1 MSLKF
6 GTDGVRGPADELD
19 DAFVAALGRAAAGV
33 LGGERFVIGMDTRQ
47 SGPRIER
54 ALRAG
59 VEAAGLAVQSLGV
72 VPTPAVATV
81 CAREGLAGAMI
92 SASHNPYDDNG
103 IKFFAVGGLKLT
115 DEVED
120 EIEAVLAA
128 SGDDV
133 ATASIETAPPV
144 EPDRGRVEEYEELLA
159 RSIDGRRLNG
169 LKVVVD
175 CANGAASHLAPDVLG
190 RLGADLTVI
199 HAEPDGT
206 NINAG
211 CGSTDT
217 TDLQA
222 AVNASGADIGLAFDG
237 DADRVLAVDEFGELV
252 DGDQLIAML
261 AIDRRD
267 RGMLPDDTVV
277 VTVMSNLG
285 FRLSMAEHAIKVVET
300 QVGDRYILEALAEHG
315 LTLGG
320 EQSGHVIFRDLATT
334 GDGLLTAIQ
343 VLDIMGR
350 TGRFLSDLAASA
362 MERLPQVLRNV
373 RVAQRR
379 PDVAAEIADHIGLVE
394 AELGDRG
401 RVLVRASGTEPV
413 VRVMVEA
420 DNEAIAHAMVDRLV
434 AAVERTS

>member
-1 MSLKF
+1 VSLKF

-19 DAFVAALGRAAAGV
+19 DQFVAALGRAAATV
-33 LGGERFVIGMDTRQ
+33 LGSERFVIGMDTRA
-47 SGPRIER
+47 SGPRIAR

-59 VEAAGLAVQSLGV
+59 IEAAGSSVHDLGV
-72 VPTPAVATV
+72 VPTPVVAHV
-81 CAREGLAGAMI
+81 CTAEQIAGAVI
-92 SASHNPYDDNG
+92 SASHNPYGDNG

-115 DEVED
+115 DDVED
-120 EIEAVLAA
+120 ELEAAVERLGGEAI
-128 SGDDV
+128 GVPDG
-133 ATASIETAPPV
+133 EGEPP
-144 EPDRGRVEEYEELLA
+144 DAGRVEAYEDQLLA
-159 RSIDGRRLNG
+159 SIDGRRLDG
-169 LKVVVD
+169 LKVVID
-175 CANGAASHLAPDVLG
+175 CANGSASHVAPEVLG

-211 CGSTDT
+211 CGSTDM

-222 AVNASGADIGLAFDG
+222 AVSATGADIGLAFDG

-285 FRLSMAEHAIKVVET
+285 FRISMAEHAIKVIET

-320 EQSGHVIFRDLATT
+320 EQSGHVIFRELATT
-334 GDGLLTAIQ
+334 GDGLLTALQ

-362 MERLPQVLRNV
+362 MERLPQVLQNV
-373 RVAQRR
+373 RVTVRR
-379 PDVAAEIADHIGLVE
+379 PNVADEIADAIAVVE
-394 AELGDRG
+394 SELGDRG
-401 RVLVRASGTEPV
+401 RVLVRASGTEPL

-420 DNEAIAHAMVDRLV
+420 ENQAIAQAMVDRLV